1 MFLRQYFGCRPKRR
15 TTKWASLISFIRKP
29 KTQHPHN
36 DHATNGLD
44 AEVYIKIHRLV
55 KRAEALI
62 AHTEV
67 VVTATDLSNVSQ
79 PTSIHEHYSLT
90 QIRLPATSNSDQV
103 NFNSTESIELIRL
116 KKRRSR
122 MENYLQDTRMNIER
136 HEVLEKQHRYVQQ
149 QIEEMEGRLQ

>member
-103 NFNSTESIELIRL
+103 NFNSTESIELIR
-116 KKRRSR
+116 
-122 MENYLQDTRMNIER
+122 RMNIER